1 MSWNTWN
8 SQDFPLVDKNLP
20 LNAPFRAPSRDGAFA
35 FFFASP
41 DQFTPNSFKT
51 TLFSLELTRTPPKH
65 PENEGRKHTKE
76 GDFCS
81 KQGKK

>member
-35 FFFASP
+35 FFLRSSGSIYTQLLQNDALSP
-41 DQFTPNSFKT
+41 GADTHAA
-51 TLFSLELTRTPPKH
+51 KH
-65 PENEGRKHTKE
+65 RENEGRKPTKE